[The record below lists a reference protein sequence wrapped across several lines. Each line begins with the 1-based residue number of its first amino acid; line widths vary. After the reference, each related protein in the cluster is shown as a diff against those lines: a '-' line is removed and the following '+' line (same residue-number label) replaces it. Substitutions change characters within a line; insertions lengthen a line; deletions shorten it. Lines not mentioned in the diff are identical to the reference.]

1 MIPYLLIL
9 TLAALP
15 QIDVSLAP
23 DQPIPHVYMED
34 PLILELVADAD
45 ATVGVRLSVRPANG
59 AGSTEPEAVEL
70 GSAGLRARG
79 IHWRPIEGVATKRG
93 HYAATV
99 RLRSGD
105 SEREEELV
113 FCRIDRPNE
122 SLMLPVGVRHADT
135 TGEELR
141 AMAAVGVRR
150 ITIPADDPDA
160 AAQIDAALAE
170 GFRVSV
176 YFPPGDASEAATLA
190 TTLASAHV
198 GELAC
203 WEIDGRLGADGL
215 RQVASAVRNT
225 GGLAPVAVIVRSP
238 DELLELFR
246 ANGGRHA
253 NVVIIEHDAPGD
265 AVLQDYRSVTEASGY
280 EREPLHV
287 RGRGVQAGDDE
298 GARLVQQLIRNA
310 ANDVVQTE
318 IGPSL
323 VYQDGAFG
331 SGYVMLAAYARRL
344 DRAVYIG
351 ELSVGSGGQAHVFR
365 IDDAWCVVFWGRD
378 GGASVTVD
386 TGDATDVALSDVYN
400 NPLSPPASNDGRV
413 RLDAGPTP
421 AYLFGRGGSVLGDA
435 ARQAAK
441 GAAEAFLENREVTED
456 LPSDL
461 ADIVSKIAR
470 NDGAR
475 LDRPEFFQL
484 VRAFP
489 YIERQWHAERL
500 PQASAVSAMAGL
512 ARLTRL
518 LCVVEQESGEKFI
531 EPLQDTL
538 GRCSQFE
545 SLYLTQSRAT
555 NGQKARGDW
564 LLSEVDRLVAEA
576 QALDRIGRG
585 IEANALATMAE
596 WRARSL
602 EFAAEA
608 EPPERIDAPPALP
621 VAPEDDEPEEG
632 ETDAAEGVSGDDA
645 SVSEEGVEADAA
657 DVPEPPLDGPSDEEA
672 AAAASAAGAG
682 ETSEDGAKRLELT
695 IKRGDNPW
703 VISQR
708 YKVSLDDLRE
718 WNDWSANQVLHIG
731 DKYVVFT
738 DEAP

>member
-23 DQPIPHVYMED
+23 DQPVPHVYMED

-45 ATVGVRLSVRPANG
+45 ATVGVRLSVRPVNG
-59 AGSTEPEAVEL
+59 AGSTEPEAVDL

-79 IHWRPIEGVATKRG
+79 VHWRPIEGVATKRG

-105 SEREEELV
+105 AEREEELV

-150 ITIPADDPDA
+150 ITVPADDPDA
-160 AAQIDAALAE
+160 AARIEAALAE

-190 TTLASAHV
+190 TTLAAAHV

-215 RQVASAVRNT
+215 RQVASAVRNA

-238 DELLELFR
+238 DELLDLFS

-253 NVVIIEHDAPGD
+253 NVVIVEHDAPD
-265 AVLQDYRSVTEASGY
+265 EAVLQDYRTVTEASGY

-298 GARLVQQLIRNA
+298 GARLIQQLIRNA
-310 ANDVVQTE
+310 ANEVVQTE

-323 VYQDGAFG
+323 VYRDGAFG

-351 ELSVGSGGQAHVFR
+351 ELSVGPGGRAHVFR

-378 GGASVTVD
+378 GGASITVD

-400 NPLSPPASNDGRV
+400 NPLSPPASNDGSV
-413 RLDAGPTP
+413 RLEAAPTP

-435 ARQAAK
+435 ARRAAK
-441 GAAEAFLENREVTED
+441 EAAETFLENREVTED

-461 ADIVSKIAR
+461 AGIVSKIAR

-489 YIERQWHAERL
+489 YIERQWHAGRL

-585 IEANALATMAE
+585 IEANAVATMAE

-608 EPPERIDAPPALP
+608 EPLERIDAPPAIP
-621 VAPEDDEPEEG
+621 VAPEDG
-632 ETDAAEGVSGDDA
+632 AADAAEGASEEDA
-645 SVSEEGVEADAA
+645 SVAEEGVEEDAA
-657 DVPEPPLDGPSDEEA
+657 DVPEPPLDGPSEQD
-672 AAAASAAGAG
+672 AASAAAAQETEADAE

-703 VISQR
+703 AISQR
-708 YKVSLDDLRE
+708 YNVSLDDLRE
-718 WNDWSANQVLHIG
+718 WNNWSANQVLHIG